1 MAYNYGKTFT
11 KDGKQMRYRYT
22 DKKKSTKKLVA
33 VKKPRVSLSKK
44 NSKR

>member
-22 DKKKSTKKLVA
+22 DKKKSSKKLVPG
-33 VKKPRVSLSKK
+33 KKPRVSRAKK
-44 NSKR
+44 SKR

>member
-22 DKKKSTKKLVA
+22 DKKKATKKLVPA
-33 VKKPRVSLSKK
+33 KKARPSRAKK
-44 NSKR
+44 SKR

>member
-22 DKKKSTKKLVA
+22 DKKKSTKKLVPA
-33 VKKPRVSLSKK
+33 KKSRASRAKK
-44 NSKR
+44 SKR

>member
-22 DKKKSTKKLVA
+22 DKKKATKKLVPA
-33 VKKPRVSLSKK
+33 AKPRASRAK

>member
-22 DKKKSTKKLVA
+22 DKNKSTKKLVA
-33 VKKPRVSLSKK
+33 VKKPRASRSKK